1 MSHSASNDAPAVET
15 DVLVVGSGP
24 GGAGAALFL
33 ASYGTRTMVITR
45 YGHLSDTP
53 RAHITNQ
60 RTMETLRD
68 MGLEQRLM
76 REATPWEWMGNTTF
90 CTSLAGEELG
100 RIPSWGTDTRRHHDY
115 ELQSP
120 CTMLDAPQ
128 TITEP
133 VMMQA
138 AQARGAKVRFD
149 TEYLSHAQ
157 DESGVTTQVRDR
169 LTGATYAIRSKYLV
183 GADGARSKVAADLD
197 LPFEGP
203 GAVAGALHIIF
214 EADLSRFVEYRPSVL
229 YWMLQPGAEKEGV
242 GLGVLRMI
250 KPWHEWML
258 MWGYEVA
265 AGPPEITDE
274 FAREL
279 AVQLVGTDDFEMRV
293 TSRLPWTVNHHYA
306 TTVAR
311 GRVFCV
317 GDAVHRHPPTN
328 GLGSNTSI
336 QDSYNLAW
344 KLHHVVQ
351 GLADPSLLETYNAE
365 RAPVARQIVERAN
378 QSIADTGRIVAA
390 LDVNDTTDVD
400 KLNRQLAL
408 RKAPGPEGEK
418 IRERLREAIA
428 YKAYEFDAHGVEHN
442 HRYASSAVIP
452 DGTAMPAF
460 TRDPE
465 LYAQATTWPG
475 AKLPHTWVTRGRA
488 TGCPRWTW
496 PATGPSA
503 CGPASAARPG
513 WMRRRHSRPRP
524 VCRSRWCRSARASR
538 SRTPTAPGPSCARSQ
553 TAACSWSGRT
563 CTSPPGTQARPT
575 PPGPPPSGSAR
586 PSPPSWG
593 VRPAGR
599 VQAARHERNLT
610 PRG

>member
-1 MSHSASNDAPAVET
+1 MSTPTVDT

-24 GGAGAALFL
+24 AGAAAALFL
-33 ASYGTRTMVITR
+33 ATYGTRTLLVTK
-45 YGHLSDTP
+45 YGSLSDTP

-68 MGLEQRLM
+68 MGLEDRLM
-76 REATPWEWMGNTTF
+76 REATPWGSMGNTTF

-100 RIPSWGTDTRRHHDY
+100 RIPSWGTDTVRHADY

-133 VMMQA
+133 VLVQA

-149 TEYLSHAQ
+149 TEYVSHEQ
-157 DESGVTTQVRDR
+157 DSDGVTTTVRDR
-169 LTGATYAIRSKYLV
+169 LTGAQYTVRSKYLV

-203 GAVAGALHIIF
+203 GAVGGALGIIF

-229 YWMLQPGAEKEGV
+229 YWMLQPGSDREGV

-258 MWGYEVA
+258 MYGYEAA
-265 AGPPEITDE
+265 AGPPEFTYE
-274 FAREL
+274 FVREL
-279 AVQLVGTDDFEMRV
+279 AVKLVGTDDFEMRV
-293 TSRLPWTVNHHYA
+293 TSSSPWTVNHHFA
-306 TTVAR
+306 TTIAR
-311 GRVFCV
+311 GRVFCA

-351 GLADPSLLETYNAE
+351 GLAAPSLLDSYDAE
-365 RAPVARQIVERAN
+365 RAPVALQIVTRAN
-378 QSIADTGRIVAA
+378 QSIADTGRIIAA
-390 LDVNDTTDVD
+390 LEVDDTTDVAQLD
-400 KLNRQLAL
+400 RQLAA
-408 RKAPGPEGEK
+408 RREPGPAGEK

-442 HRYASSAVIP
+442 HRYASSAVVS
-452 DGTAMPAF
+452 DGTPMPEF
-460 TRDPE
+460 VRDPE
-465 LYAQATTWPG
+465 LYAQPTTWPG
-475 AKLPHTWVTRGRA
+475 AKLPHTWITREGRKVSTLDLAGHGRLSLWTGIGGQGWIDAAAEITA
-488 TGCPRWTW
+488 TTDLPIDVVSIGPGQPYDDPYGTW
-496 PATGPSA
+496 AQLREISDAG
-503 CGPASAARPG
+503 
-513 WMRRRHSRPRP
+513 
-524 VCRSRWCRSARASR
+524 VLL
-538 SRTPTAPGPSCARSQ
+538 
-553 TAACSWSGRT
+553 
-563 CTSPPGTQARPT
+563 
-575 PPGPPPSGSAR
+575 
-586 PSPPSWG
+586 
-593 VRPAGR
+593 VRPDLY
-599 VQAARHERNLT
+599 VAARHAGAPGSPEGGVDARAWLRDVVAAVLGT
-610 PRG
+610 AAAVQA